1 MANKNV
7 DKIVLRKGM
16 QFNTVQD
23 DILYVVL
30 NNSKLAKELTGVI
43 KKSQKPVRT
52 QPPKVED
59 CTISSLSI
67 ESGTVQLGT
76 SNVNIYVPDKID
88 CVTQSDASNTDA
100 ATQRIKQLAG
110 LAYEVLEKYYSES
123 WGSFECVAQDVIE
136 EAALHCHRIW
146 LKIRFNFHNL

>member
-100 ATQRIKQLAG
+100 DTQRIKQLAG
-110 LAYEVLEKYYSES
+110 LAYEVLEVLQRKLGELRVRCAGCYRG
-123 WGSFECVAQDVIE
+123 GSTTLPPYMAQN
-136 EAALHCHRIW
+136 
-146 LKIRFNFHNL
+146 KI

>member
-7 DKIVLRKGM
+7 DKIVLRKRM

-23 DILYVVL
+23 DILYMVL

-43 KKSQKPVRT
+43 KKSQKPVRK
-52 QPPKVED
+52 QPPTVED

-88 CVTQSDASNTDA
+88 SVTQSDASNTDA
-100 ATQRIKQLAG
+100 DTQRIKQLAG
-110 LAYEVLEKYYSES
+110 LAYEALGKYYSNN

-136 EAALHCHRIW
+136 EAALHCHRI
-146 LKIRFNFHNL
+146 